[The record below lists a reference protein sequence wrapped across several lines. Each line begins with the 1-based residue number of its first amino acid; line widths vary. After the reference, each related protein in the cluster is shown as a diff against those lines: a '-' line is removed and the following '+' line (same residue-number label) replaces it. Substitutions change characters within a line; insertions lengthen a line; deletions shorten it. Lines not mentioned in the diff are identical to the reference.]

1 MYDHISI
8 CKACLLERSP
18 DGALRAWRGNA
29 LPVRRSQTTQRAVKR
44 ARSAMTQRAT
54 SKKSKGIELCSG
66 HFLVWPDIPWLQPD
80 NINNEGYY
88 TVY

>member
-44 ARSAMTQRAT
+44 ARSAMTRRAT

-66 HFLVWPDIPWLQPD
+66 HPTQKTGGPTFPGIP
-80 NINNEGYY
+80 GFA
-88 TVY
+88 